1 MNIEATLSDL
11 HFAGEAL
18 AQSISRN
25 RSDRGRRRSKVASRP
40 RLTYI
45 WGGMRSVGRRF
56 CYFLQVSLTRRALC
70 LLALIT
76 LTLLFASPEQV
87 HGHSTTQ
94 PGLYN
99 ADCPFAAIAA
109 RDGQASLPSSPLAVS
124 TACAARLIAIVAQTD
139 LSTRVPLH
147 SEFRAPPLS

>member
-18 AQSISRN
+18 AQSIARN
-25 RSDRGRRRSKVASRP
+25 RSDRGRRRSEVASRL

-56 CYFLQVSLTRRALC
+56 CYFLQASLTRRALC

-109 RDGQASLPSSPLAVS
+109 RDGQASLPSSPPAVS

>member
-1 MNIEATLSDL
+1 M
-11 HFAGEAL
+11 
-18 AQSISRN
+18 
-25 RSDRGRRRSKVASRP
+25 DRHGPSPSHSLGRRVLLDKELLDWLIKEKTTLRR
-40 RLTYI
+40 
-45 WGGMRSVGRRF
+45 GGMRSVGRRF
-56 CYFLQVSLTRRALC
+56 CYFLQASLTRRALC
-70 LLALIT
+70 LLALVT

-109 RDGQASLPSSPLAVS
+109 RDGQASLPSSPPAVS